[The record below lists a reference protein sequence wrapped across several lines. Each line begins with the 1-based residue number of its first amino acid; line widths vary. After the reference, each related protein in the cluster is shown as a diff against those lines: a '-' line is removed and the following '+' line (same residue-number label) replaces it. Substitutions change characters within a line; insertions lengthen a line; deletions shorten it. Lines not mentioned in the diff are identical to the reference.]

1 MTALQEVLQKLS
13 PISLNEMDSIKL
25 MERVDTKYVFK
36 IELLREL
43 LQDLADKYRVLE
55 ISGNRLTTYESLYF
69 DCKAFDLYYRH
80 HQGKMNRYK
89 VRFRKYVESDLSFFE
104 VKYKNNKDRTIKKRV
119 KQKDISLQLQ
129 SDAIDFL
136 HKHTS
141 LSTENLE
148 AKMFVYYKRITLVN
162 NDLTERVTID
172 LDLNYADLNLRTS
185 KFENLVIVEIKQ
197 DKASKSDMAALLK
210 HKHIREGSISKYC
223 LGVATLFDNMRVNN
237 FKERINQFK
246 KLQNDISASA

>member
-1 MTALQEVLQKLS
+1 
-13 PISLNEMDSIKL
+13 MDSIKL

-36 IELLREL
+36 IELLHEV
-43 LQDLADKYRVLE
+43 LQAVANKYRVLE
-55 ISGNRLTTYESLYF
+55 VSGNRLTSYESLYF

-89 VRFRKYVESDLSFFE
+89 IRFRKYVESELSFFE
-104 VKYKNNKDRTIKKRV
+104 VKYKNNKDRTIKKRI
-119 KQKDISLQLQ
+119 KQNDITLSLQ
-129 SDAIDFL
+129 SDAIEFL
-136 HKHTS
+136 QKHTT
-141 LSTENLE
+141 LSPESIE

-172 LDLNYADLNLRTS
+172 LDLSYTDLSSRTS
-185 KFENLVIVEIKQ
+185 QFKNLVIVEIKQ

-210 HKHIREGSISKYC
+210 RKHIREGSISKYC
-223 LGVATLFDNMRVNN
+223 LGIATLFDNIRANN

-246 KLQNDISASA
+246 KLQHGIASSY

>member
-1 MTALQEVLQKLS
+1 MSPLQEALQKLPS
-13 PISLNEMDSIKL
+13 ISLTEMDSIKL

-36 IELLREL
+36 VELLPEL
-43 LQDLADKYRVLE
+43 LQSLADKYRILE
-55 ISGNRLTTYESLYF
+55 ITGNRLTTYESLYF
-69 DCKAFDLYYRH
+69 DCLLFDLYYKH

-104 VKYKNNKDRTIKKRV
+104 VKYKSNKGRTIKKRI
-119 KQKDISLQLQ
+119 KQKDISLTLQ
-129 SDAIDFL
+129 NDAADFL

-141 LSTENLE
+141 IIASDIE
-148 AKMFVYYKRITLVN
+148 AKIFVYYKRITLVN
-162 NDLTERVTID
+162 NNLTERVTID
-172 LDLNYADLNLRTS
+172 LDLSYADLNSRTS

-210 HKHIREGSISKYC
+210 RKYVREGSISKYC
-223 LGVATLFDNMRVNN
+223 LGIATLFENIRSNN

-246 KLQNDISASA
+246 KIQNDIAASY